1 MTFTHTTL
9 PAMRRHIRAAYRQE
23 TGLRRLKAAKWLTE
37 NCTNAQLQNVFNLA
51 TPAEA
56 TALRTRLDAHVVRLS
71 TWMTQQEQLAA
82 VGGE

>member
-1 MTFTHTTL
+1 MNFTHTTL
-9 PAMRRHIRAAYRQE
+9 PLMRRRIRAVYREE

-37 NCTNAQLQNVFNLA
+37 NCTNAQLQNVFSLA

-56 TALRTRLDAHVVRLS
+56 TALRTRLDAHVVRLA
-71 TWMTQQEQLAA
+71 TWLAQQEQLAA